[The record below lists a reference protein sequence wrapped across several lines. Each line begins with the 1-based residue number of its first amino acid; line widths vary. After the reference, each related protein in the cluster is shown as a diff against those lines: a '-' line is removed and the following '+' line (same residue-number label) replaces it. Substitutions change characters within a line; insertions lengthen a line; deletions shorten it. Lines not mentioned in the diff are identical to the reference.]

1 MQSSIMGRET
11 DNGLIFA
18 AAGCMNVRV
27 KPKEREP
34 YIK

>member
-1 MQSSIMGRET
+1 MGRET

-18 AAGCMNVRV
+18 AAGCMNIRG
-27 KPKEREP
+27 KPKEKEP

>member
-1 MQSSIMGRET
+1 MGHET

-18 AAGCMNVRV
+18 AAGCMNIRV
-27 KPKEREP
+27 KPKEKEP